1 MHTDKHDDYHMIFE
15 LADGGSLREHLK
27 NHFDNLTWKDKYKL
41 GLEITNG
48 LKYLHELGIIHKDLV
63 FITHVCLLNLTEVKS
78 KLITYVALSS
88 RPVIFLLN
96 QVLQR

>member
-1 MHTDKHDDYHMIFE
+1 MHTAKRRNYRMIFE

-27 NHFDNLTWKDKYKL
+27 NHFDDLTWKYKYKL
-41 GLEITNG
+41 GLGITNG
-48 LKYLHELGIIHKDLV
+48 LKYLHKLGIIHKDLV

-78 KLITYVALSS
+78 KLITYVVLSS
-88 RPVIFLLN
+88 RLVIFLLN